1 MIGPEGAPRP
11 PALLLIGCSRRKAP
25 GLPRARAWDLYDGR
39 LFQVLK
45 KALRDREGW
54 EREVV
59 VLIVSARY
67 GVIRPGRVIAAY
79 DERLTPESA
88 RRRRDRF
95 SRQLRS
101 AVAGR
106 GFRAVRVDLGRAYR
120 SALPDLDALFA
131 PTPVDLASGGIGSRN
146 ARTRRWV
153 LDQLGDDIQ
162 ALSGGTPGPR
172 SSRPGPRSDSR
183 P

>member
-1 MIGPEGAPRP
+1 MGPSAAPTP

-25 GLPRARAWDLYDGR
+25 GLARARAWDLYDGR

-45 KALRDREGW
+45 KVLRDREGW
-54 EREVV
+54 ERDVA

-67 GVIRPGRVIAAY
+67 GVIRLGQVIETY
-79 DERLTPESA
+79 DERLTGESV

-95 SRQLRS
+95 TGQLQS

-106 GFRAVRVDLGRAYR
+106 DFRAVRIDLGRPYR
-120 SALPDLDALFA
+120 AALPDLDALFA
-131 PTPVDLASGGIGSRN
+131 PTPVDWASGGIGARN

-153 LDQLGDDIQ
+153 LDQLDDDAP